1 MNPELEAIEIGI
13 ACAKQAAP
21 EAAAA
26 TESFLSEMWGKIF
39 SSRKACNS
47 AATSIAKT
55 AEEAGAP
62 KVRIPCIHPATD
74 SPSHIFPDAYSVNS
88 TEAKLY
94 EKTSGAVVKIDTSCL
109 KGASQLTDG
118 TLAKYSGSGFLL
130 KNDLVATNYHVVQDG
145 LTVPPQIIL
154 KDGTKLSCQL
164 IARDKV
170 ADLALLKITN
180 KPASLVLDTVDLA
193 PLGKGSQGLPVFS
206 IGHPAAVADATM
218 GSGEVRYAGRWDANE
233 ALSNGNEI
241 FKQGYT
247 KMKKTLDFASES
259 WFDRNPQS
267 IRNTAVSKL
276 ETTVPTL
283 KGASGSPLF
292 DSNGSVRG
300 IVSHLGASGAECTH
314 VDHLHALL
322 KAAGKRRIEDG
333 WLDVFTKS
341 QSLGGDAGK
350 IKVAVTN
357 TREVPWSK
365 AVGMFSEKVERIN
378 KLLSA

>member
-47 AATSIAKT
+47 VATSIAKT
-55 AEEAGAP
+55 AEEVGAP

-74 SPSHIFPDAYSVNS
+74 SPSRIFPDAFSTNS

-94 EKTSGAVVKIDTSCL
+94 EKASGAVVKIDVSRL
-109 KGASQLTDG
+109 KGASELGDAAIG
-118 TLAKYSGSGFLL
+118 KYSGSGFLL
-130 KNDLVATNYHVVQDG
+130 KNNLIATNYHVVRDG
-145 LTVPPQIIL
+145 LMVQPQIIL
-154 KDGTKLSCQL
+154 KDGTKLSCKL

-180 KPASLVLDTVDLA
+180 KPESLILDTLDLA
-193 PLGKGSQGLPVFS
+193 PQGKGSQGLPVFS
-206 IGHPAAVADATM
+206 IGHPNAVADATI
-218 GSGEVRYAGRWDANE
+218 GSGQVRYAARWDANE

-241 FKQGYT
+241 FQKGY
-247 KMKKTLDFASES
+247 KEMKKTLDYASES

-267 IRNTAVSKL
+267 IRNTTVSKL

-283 KGASGSPLF
+283 KGASGSPLL
-292 DSNGSVRG
+292 DSDGSVRG
-300 IVSHLGASGAECTH
+300 IVSHLGGTGAECTH

-322 KAAGKRRIEDG
+322 KAAGKREIEDG
-333 WLDVFTKS
+333 WLDVFTKFK
-341 QSLGGDAGK
+341 SLGVDTGK
-350 IKVAVTN
+350 IKVSVTS

-365 AVGMFSEKVERIN
+365 AIGMFSEKVEHIN
-378 KLLSA
+378 KLLAL